1 MAGLTQLYLVFVG
14 KPSDDPLHVD
24 YVPSVFAYRINAS
37 TQSVAQKTDRYNRS
51 QRRIRRQQR
60 EDEEAAEDEAMAA
73 EALVMM
79 ADTDSDFSTQTPT
92 VSVKNSCT
100 QITVLSNQM
109 GVQACP
115 KQMNRS
121 AQTESV
127 RP

>member
-51 QRRIRRQQR
+51 QRRRQQR

-79 ADTDSDFSTQTPT
+79 AVRVVIF
-92 VSVKNSCT
+92 
-100 QITVLSNQM
+100 L
-109 GVQACP
+109 P
-115 KQMNRS
+115 KPQL
-121 AQTESV
+121 
-127 RP
+127 